1 MAFQSMLSG
10 AECSTSSNTLSQ
22 FLKHAQTDRS
32 LQQDGMRPADGAGA
46 PRAQFRT
53 RPAGAGPAPE
63 MEAFAQPRAGAP
75 AFDMHAMRAEM
86 EAMRG
91 AGAPVAHAGAPPSAW
106 AHEMQRPAAASAT
119 AWADA
124 ARRPSR
130 PGARSTRVRTTW
142 AAMSSGR
149 TPDSAPPTLPKG
161 VRTASNT

>member
-1 MAFQSMLSG
+1 MRPTLRFSSPAPL
-10 AECSTSSNTLSQ
+10 ALPKTTSSI
-22 FLKHAQTDRS
+22 FC
-32 LQQDGMRPADGAGA
+32 
-46 PRAQFRT
+46 
-53 RPAGAGPAPE
+53 GPA
-63 MEAFAQPRAGAP
+63 ASVP
-75 AFDMHAMRAEM
+75 ASI
-86 EAMRG
+86 G
-91 AGAPVAHAGAPPSAW
+91 WS
-106 AHEMQRPAAASAT
+106 AAASAT